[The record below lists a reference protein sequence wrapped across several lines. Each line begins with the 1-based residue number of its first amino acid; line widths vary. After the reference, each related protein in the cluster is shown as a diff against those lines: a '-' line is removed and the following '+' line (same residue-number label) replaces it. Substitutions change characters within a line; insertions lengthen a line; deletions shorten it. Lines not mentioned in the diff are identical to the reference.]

1 MSLWLNTTAKHLR
14 EYFKFKMLSRQT
26 KNENSHT
33 IGKFNDCMG
42 ENKEFILIEKDVWES
57 VCSRVTALSQKIRAY
72 EQTHQPVPQY
82 YNNKELQQLLSVEDK
97 LIRKYRDTGL
107 LAYTKVGDKYW
118 YSQEDILD
126 FLERNKYKSFK

>member
-1 MSLWLNTTAKHLR
+1 
-14 EYFKFKMLSRQT
+14 
-26 KNENSHT
+26 
-33 IGKFNDCMG
+33 MG

-97 LIRKYRDTGL
+97 LIRKFRDTGL